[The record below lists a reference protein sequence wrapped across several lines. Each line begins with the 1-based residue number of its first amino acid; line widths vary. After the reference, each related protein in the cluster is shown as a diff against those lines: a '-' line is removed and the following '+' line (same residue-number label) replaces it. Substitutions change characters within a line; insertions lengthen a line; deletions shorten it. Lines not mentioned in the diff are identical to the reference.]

1 MFIRMP
7 YGLPLLTKDL
17 IEQAAQRRTYVLRVI
32 YAVVLYS
39 AALWVYADVSGKGA
53 QSGITNLGRGQQVFE
68 MLLSVQTLAI
78 FILLPGMTC
87 GAVTSEKERDTLGL
101 LLLTKL
107 SPATIVLEKYCS
119 RLVTMGTYQLLSL
132 PLFAITYGMGG
143 VELGQIIRAIWFL
156 ACLTAIV
163 GAWSLSCSV
172 WHSTTTGAFIYAY
185 MVVPVALPFAWV
197 ALVDDL
203 GATALQMIMTLII
216 TAIILVVAAELLV
229 PRAFVPPRNVLLE
242 LFKKLDKFF
251 EELNAQTTH
260 GIVLVRD
267 FDSGPLFSPISWR
280 ETRKK
285 SLGTFRYLFRL
296 LVVLEAPLILS
307 ISWTITDY
315 QMSSFDG
322 PTAFFL
328 RFLWPVAVLAITVH
342 ATSVLA
348 SERSRQTLDVLLVTP
363 LSPHELV
370 SQKLAGVRRLIYVV
384 SVPLAS
390 LLVFQFVWTSFVL
403 QGLGQVDIARFLLRY
418 EILGMALGLVVYPR
432 IVQWISF
439 QMALRVK
446 NQTLAILFTLLIV
459 VAICVLPYGC
469 TYLLVREFNHPSLDP
484 RIDWMNWLSPIRIL
498 FFRRVGDLSLTEQG
512 SAWLSG
518 WMPIVGIAF
527 HALVFGSLLWV
538 LRFTALR
545 NFSRILGR
553 AEPQEVIR

>member
-68 MLLSVQTLAI
+68 MLMSVQTLAI

-143 VELGQIIRAIWFL
+143 VELGLIFRAIGFL
-156 ACLTAIV
+156 ACLAAIV

-172 WHSTTTGAFIYAY
+172 WHSTTAGAFVYAY
-185 MVVPVALPFAWV
+185 LTVVFAFPFVPFGPNVYKFMLLMVMV
-197 ALVDDL
+197 
-203 GATALQMIMTLII
+203 
-216 TAIILVVAAELLV
+216 TAIILVLAAELLV

-315 QMSSFDG
+315 QMTSFDG

-390 LLVFQFVWTSFVL
+390 LLFFQFVWTSFVL

-446 NQTLAILFTLLIV
+446 NQTLAILLTLLIV
-459 VAICVLPYGC
+459 VAICILPYGC
-469 TYLLVREFNHPSLDP
+469 TYLLVRE
-484 RIDWMNWLSPIRIL
+484 
-498 FFRRVGDLSLTEQG
+498 QK
-512 SAWLSG
+512 
-518 WMPIVGIAF
+518 
-527 HALVFGSLLWV
+527 
-538 LRFTALR
+538 
-545 NFSRILGR
+545 
-553 AEPQEVIR
+553 

>member
-68 MLLSVQTLAI
+68 MLMSVQTLAI

-143 VELGQIIRAIWFL
+143 VELGLIFRAIGFL
-156 ACLTAIV
+156 ACLAAIV

-172 WHSTTTGAFIYAY
+172 WHSTTAGAFVYAY
-185 MVVPVALPFAWV
+185 LTVVFAFPFVPFGPNVYKFMLLMVMV
-197 ALVDDL
+197 
-203 GATALQMIMTLII
+203 
-216 TAIILVVAAELLV
+216 TAIILVLAAELLV

-315 QMSSFDG
+315 QMTSFDG

-390 LLVFQFVWTSFVL
+390 LLFFQFVWTSFVL

-446 NQTLAILFTLLIV
+446 NQTLAILLTLLIV
-459 VAICVLPYGC
+459 VAICILPYGC

-498 FFRRVGDLSLTEQG
+498 FFRRVGDLSVTEQG

-527 HALVFGSLLWV
+527 HALVFGSLWWV